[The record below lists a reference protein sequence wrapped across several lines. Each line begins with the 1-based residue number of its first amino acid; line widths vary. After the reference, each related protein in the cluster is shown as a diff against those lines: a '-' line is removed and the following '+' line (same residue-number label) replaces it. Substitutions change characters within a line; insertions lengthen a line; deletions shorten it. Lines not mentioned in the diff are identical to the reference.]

1 MFGLVIVN
9 IKDGALDT
17 VIAGDQ
23 PAAQRV
29 MDETWASLL
38 KDGYVSIHNMSNP
51 RQMSFVKRGSGS
63 TDYVI
68 ELCEFPI
75 Q

>member
-1 MFGLVIVN
+1 
-9 IKDGALDT
+9 
-17 VIAGDQ
+17 
-23 PAAQRV
+23 